1 MTAGGLT
8 EELEQIR
15 LSYWT
20 SKRLE
25 RSILKIESNRAAW
38 LAELSGTRDRREI
51 GATGE
56 ELRCAEQQV
65 SGSIPGR
72 GKMEWTIQVDKNVIH
87 VVV

>member
-1 MTAGGLT
+1 MTVGGLT

-15 LSYWT
+15 LSYRT
-20 SKRLE
+20 TE

-72 GKMEWTIQVDKNVIH
+72 GKDGMNNTSR
-87 VVV
+87 